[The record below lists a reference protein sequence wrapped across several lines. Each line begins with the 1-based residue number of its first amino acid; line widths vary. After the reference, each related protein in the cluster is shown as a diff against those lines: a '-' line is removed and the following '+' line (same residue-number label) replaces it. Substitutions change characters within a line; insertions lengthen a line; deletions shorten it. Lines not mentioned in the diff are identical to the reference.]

1 MDALKNW
8 TAGYERV
15 GETHQVR
22 ATTARRRGGATRR
35 DATRID
41 GCVTPSTPTRIA
53 TRMATRCAKRG
64 ETRDGEAMETDARPM
79 GRTGRSSEDDGAT
92 QGRGIDLSSLK
103 DGLTSTARSVADKAG
118 AMFGG
123 KSGEKKEAEAH
134 NMPPTPEWDAQRG
147 EGSRGPAGEK
157 AASYERAGG
166 GGGGAANFG
175 DGGPGG

>member
-53 TRMATRCAKRG
+53 TRMATRRAKRG

-79 GRTGRSSEDDGAT
+79 GRTGRSSEEM
-92 QGRGIDLSSLK
+92 GR
-103 DGLTSTARSVADKAG
+103 RRVV
-118 AMFGG
+118 
-123 KSGEKKEAEAH
+123 
-134 NMPPTPEWDAQRG
+134 
-147 EGSRGPAGEK
+147 GSI
-157 AASYERAGG
+157 
-166 GGGGAANFG
+166 
-175 DGGPGG
+175 